1 MAERALSN
9 YESRIQ
15 GRSYSHYLKGLLVR
29 WKQHLVHEWAV
40 RIRIARKNGATVGEG
55 VVMPMRLARKA
66 NANLVIRDYV
76 AIQTDRIDLRSPVT
90 IGSNVIIGIDS
101 EIITT
106 SHDIDSEF
114 WQVKHYGVVIED
126 YVWIPTRVLI
136 LPSCRCIGYGAVVGS
151 GSVVARNVEP
161 MSVVVGNP
169 ATELRKRT
177 AVHSALP
184 VESLLGGD
192 YRIYKEAWKKRKK

>member
-29 WKQHLVHEWAV
+29 WKQHLVHEWSV
-40 RIRIARKNGATVGEG
+40 RIARKNGARVGEG

-66 NANLVIRDYV
+66 NANLVIGDHV

-126 YVWIPTRVLI
+126 YAWIPTRVLI

-151 GSVVARNVEP
+151 GSVVARDVEP

-169 ATELRKRT
+169 ATELRKRA

>member
-1 MAERALSN
+1 
-9 YESRIQ
+9 
-15 GRSYSHYLKGLLVR
+15 
-29 WKQHLVHEWAV
+29 
-40 RIRIARKNGATVGEG
+40 
-55 VVMPMRLARKA
+55 MPMRLARKA
-66 NANLVIRDYV
+66 NANLVIGDYV

-126 YVWIPTRVLI
+126 YAWIPTRVLI

-169 ATELRKRT
+169 ATKLRKRT

>member
-40 RIRIARKNGATVGEG
+40 RIARKNGATVGQG

-66 NANLVIRDYV
+66 NANLVIGDYV

-126 YVWIPTRVLI
+126 YAWIPTRVLI
-136 LPSCRCIGYGAVVGS
+136 LPSCRRIGYGAVVGS
-151 GSVVARNVEP
+151 GSVVARDVEL

-169 ATELRKRT
+169 AAELRKRA